1 MWYESQHETL
11 LDGMWHRGA
20 VGAAGGAG
28 TERRPV
34 TDRTPKNPHRVT
46 ARLRPCFRRRWRVPR
61 DPLPP
66 LRPSPCARRSSWCL
80 LLRWRRCLPV
90 TSSSRGGTCCLPRRP
105 RGGLRHRPGHH
116 SLFNIR
122 HGRDLRF
129 SRRRGRAGRQHRMGG
144 GRCVEVA
151 DLWSSRGPARGV
163 GDRRYRRGGRGS
175 CWEGRPFP
183 ASAVGGLGAEIGRY
197 FYISSALGDCQRDG
211 GHVFQSRWCYV
222 TLWTQCCSLR
232 HLLNITME

>member
-1 MWYESQHETL
+1 MRVN
-11 LDGMWHRGA
+11 MRRGWLVCGIEVRWA
-20 VGAAGGAG
+20 LRGVQ
-28 TERRPV
+28 ERRDAQLPTGRWSAKHPHPV
-34 TDRTPKNPHRVT
+34 TTRI
-46 ARLRPCFRRRWRVPR
+46 RPCFRRRWRVPR

-90 TSSSRGGTCCLPRRP
+90 TSSSRRGTCCRPRRS
-105 RGGLRHRPGHH
+105 RGGLRHRPGHQ

-151 DLWSSRGPARGV
+151 D
-163 GDRRYRRGGRGS
+163 
-175 CWEGRPFP
+175 
-183 ASAVGGLGAEIGRY
+183 
-197 FYISSALGDCQRDG
+197 
-211 GHVFQSRWCYV
+211 
-222 TLWTQCCSLR
+222 
-232 HLLNITME
+232 